1 VKFWFRF
8 PASASSETTRVQ
20 RRRSLL
26 LAVVGIAV
34 LPLAW
39 RGTSCGQDFDFH
51 LQNWQELVAH
61 WQHGAIYP
69 HWAESANYL
78 AGEPRFVFYPP
89 LSWILGGLL
98 GAILPW
104 TWTPVA
110 FTLLALL
117 GAGFSFRAMAREWMP
132 EDSAT
137 VAACLYVVNPYML
150 FVAYERGAM
159 AELLAA
165 TWLPLL
171 VLFGLRARQSL
182 LPLAVTVAAIWL
194 TNAPAGVMGCYMLAA
209 LVAVTAAQE
218 KDWRLIGRAA
228 SGVALGLGLTGF
240 WLVPALYEQRW
251 VEITRAIGP
260 LMRVEDSFL
269 FGYAKLAGVSADER
283 FDAIYHNQV
292 LRTVSWIAVALFVGA
307 VVTAWLARRKRNA
320 IWMPLVVVGAG
331 VCILQLRWSD
341 GVWWLTPELKF
352 LQFPWRWMMV
362 LGLVFAAL
370 AGLALRGEAATRRA
384 IAVRAVVMLVLAGGM
399 AVLSSTLFW
408 QPCDEEDNVQ
418 AQIATF
424 HDRGFGGTDEYTPQ
438 NADNSEIQQAL
449 PQVRLLKT
457 PNAEEASD
465 SNNSQWTA
473 DPTEEISA
481 GVTVDRW
488 NPEHKSITITSEQP
502 GYAVL
507 RLMDYPAWRVTRNNA
522 DVSERARRSD
532 GLMAIPVEAG
542 TNHID
547 VRWRIT
553 TDQWVGI
560 GLSLGALAI
569 TLAWVWKGRRKLDVS
584 GFR

>member
-8 PASASSETTRVQ
+8 PASASSEATRVQ